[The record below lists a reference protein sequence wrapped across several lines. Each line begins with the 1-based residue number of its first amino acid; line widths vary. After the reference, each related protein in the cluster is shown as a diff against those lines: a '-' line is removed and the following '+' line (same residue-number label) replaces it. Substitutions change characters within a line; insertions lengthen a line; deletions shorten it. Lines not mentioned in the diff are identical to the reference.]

1 MQQENKMG
9 VMPIGRLVVSMSVPM
24 MLSMLVQALYNIVDS
39 MWVSR
44 VCEDALTAVSLA
56 FPVQNLM
63 IGVATG
69 TGVGVNALLSR
80 SLGAK
85 DYDRA
90 NTVASNGV
98 FLAVISSVVFF
109 FLGVFA
115 VPLFFR
121 TQVAADSPIYVY
133 GVDYLTVCC
142 AFSFGVFGQI
152 MVERLMQSTGRTLLS
167 MTTQLIGAVINMILD
182 PLFILGMGPF
192 PRLEAKGA
200 AIATVTGQII
210 AFIVAIVLNHHFN
223 REISLKLRGFR
234 PNGRIIG
241 DIYKIGVPSI
251 IMVAIGSVMTYS
263 LNKILL
269 TFTKTA
275 AAVFGVYFKLQSFV
289 FMPVF
294 GMNNGIIPIIAYNYG
309 AGNRRRMTKT
319 VRFSMVLAC
328 SIMAVGTAL
337 MWLFPET
344 MLKIF
349 DASENMLA
357 IGVPALRTISL
368 SFVVAGFCIA
378 MGSVFQA
385 IGKSYFSMIVS
396 FTRQLVVLV
405 PVAYLLSK
413 TGVLENVWWAF
424 PIAEVFS
431 LAVTLISYSYVYK
444 KIISH
449 VGEKAVS
456 SGENSLT
463 ETKESST

>member
-1 MQQENKMG
+1 MQKENKMG

-85 DYDRA
+85 DYEKA
-90 NTVASNGV
+90 NTVAANGV
-98 FLAVISSVVFF
+98 FLAIISGIVFF
-109 FLGVFA
+109 FLGIFA
-115 VPLFFR
+115 TPLFFK
-121 TQVAADSPIYVY
+121 TQVAVDTAIYTY
-133 GVDYLTVCC
+133 GVDYLTICC
-142 AFSFGVFGQI
+142 ALSFGVFGQI
-152 MVERLMQSTGRTLLS
+152 MVERLMQSTGRTVLS
-167 MTTQLIGAVINMILD
+167 MITQLIGAAINMIFD
-182 PLFILGMGPF
+182 PLFILGIGPF

-200 AIATVTGQII
+200 AIATVIGQIV
-210 AFIVAIVLNHHFN
+210 AFIVAIILNHRFN
-223 REISLKLRGFR
+223 KEVSVKLKGFR
-234 PNGRIIG
+234 PNGKIIG
-241 DIYKIGVPSI
+241 EIYKIGVPSI
-251 IMVAIGSVMTYS
+251 IMVAIGSVMTYAV
-263 LNKILL
+263 NKILL
-269 TFTKTA
+269 SFTKTA

-294 GMNNGIIPIIAYNYG
+294 GMNNGIIPIIAFNYG
-309 AGNRRRMTKT
+309 AGNRKRMTKT

-337 MWLFPET
+337 MWLIPDT

-349 DASENMLA
+349 DASDSMLS
-357 IGVPALRTISL
+357 IGVPALKTISL
-368 SFVVAGFCIA
+368 SFVFAGFSIA

-405 PVAYLLSK
+405 PVAYFLSK

-431 LAVTLISYSYVYK
+431 LAVTVISYSYVYK

-449 VGEKAVS
+449 VGNQISE
-456 SGENSLT
+456 
-463 ETKESST
+463 